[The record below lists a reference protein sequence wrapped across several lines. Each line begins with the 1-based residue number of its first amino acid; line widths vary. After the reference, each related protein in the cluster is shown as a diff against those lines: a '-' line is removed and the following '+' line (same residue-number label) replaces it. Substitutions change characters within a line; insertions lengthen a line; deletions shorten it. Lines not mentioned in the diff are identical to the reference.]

1 VRYIK
6 KYTGSKIN
14 KAGLSAMLFVCSSFF
29 TIAAAQEAPRA
40 AMKTNAQIV
49 YYDKPGKV
57 DSFADM
63 FAKGKFYGRL
73 RSNTFYFWWDVP
85 EANKK
90 NDVHLVSG
98 LGGSLVYKS
107 GMLGGFDFGGGLYYS
122 RAFFKAKSD
131 PIFGLKGGKDLLSRF
146 DFVNTGDKSMAVLG
160 QAYLRYSGIAQ
171 SEIVIGRQL
180 VETFYAKSNDTK
192 MIPNTFDGLVLG
204 TKAIPDTTVKLGYL
218 YKQKLRDHTQAHSV
232 LMFGDANSS
241 SADMP
246 QWSGNDD
253 SAMHRGLTYTRLK
266 AAGISTH
273 APLIVG
279 DIHNRSV
286 KKLKVDAAFY
296 VVPEIVSQVMG
307 ELNYRFDLPGTLS
320 VAPGLR
326 YIRQFDNGG
335 GSVGGAALFG
345 QLAGKHGASYGYRNA
360 DSLDSQMI
368 AARIVAKIDN
378 YAVNLA
384 YSMVFDEA
392 DLVTPWRAFPTS
404 GYTRSMGRYNWFANT
419 RSYRIKLTRN
429 ANSTGIYKDLF
440 TELSV
445 LYTDADENKYVTIGN
460 VNLKYADQIYYYAGF
475 VQNLPS
481 MPELQWRLRLGYND
495 TELEGW
501 DNLDARFELNYLF

>member
-1 VRYIK
+1 M
-6 KYTGSKIN
+6 N
-14 KAGLSAMLFVCSSFF
+14 KAGLSAILLLNFSFF
-29 TIAAAQEAPRA
+29 AAAAEQGTPRV
-40 AMKTNAQIV
+40 AMKTNAQLV
-49 YYDKPGKV
+49 YYDKPGKT
-57 DSFADM
+57 DSFTGM
-63 FAKGKFYGRL
+63 FAQGKFYGRL
-73 RSNTFYFWWDVP
+73 RSNTFYFWWDAP
-85 EANKK
+85 EVNKK
-90 NDVHLVSG
+90 NDIHLISG

-107 GMLGGFDFGGGLYYS
+107 ASLGGFDFGGGLYYS
-122 RAFFKAKSD
+122 RAFFKSKSD
-131 PIFGLKGGKDLLSRF
+131 PLSGLKAGKDALSRY
-146 DFVNTGDKSMAVLG
+146 DFANTKEKSLAVLG

-171 SEIVIGRQL
+171 SEIVVGRQL

-192 MIPNTFDGLVLG
+192 MIPNTFDGVVIG
-204 TKAIPDTTVKLGYL
+204 TKAIPGTSVKLGYL
-218 YKQKLRDHTQAHSV
+218 YRQKLRDHAQAHSPLV
-232 LMFGDANSS
+232 YGDANSS
-241 SADMP
+241 SANMP
-246 QWSGNDD
+246 QWSENDD

-286 KKLKVDAAFY
+286 EGLKIDASFY
-296 VVPEIVSQVMG
+296 AVPEIVSQVMG
-307 ELNYRFDLPGTLS
+307 ELNYRFDLSKTLS
-320 VAPGLR
+320 IAPGLR

-335 GSVGGAALFG
+335 GSVGGAALLG
-345 QLAGKHGASYGYRNA
+345 QLAGKSGSSYGYKEA

-378 YAVNLA
+378 YALNLA

-419 RSYRIKLTRN
+419 KSYRIKLTRN

-445 LYTDADENKYVTIGN
+445 LYTDADENKYVAIGN

-495 TELEGW
+495 TDLDGW